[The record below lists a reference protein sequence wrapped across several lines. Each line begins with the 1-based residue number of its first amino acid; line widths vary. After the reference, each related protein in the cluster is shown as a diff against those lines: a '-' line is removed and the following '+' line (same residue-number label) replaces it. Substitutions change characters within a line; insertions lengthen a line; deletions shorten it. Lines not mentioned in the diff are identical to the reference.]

1 MFYQNLIHGTT
12 YDFFMHFK
20 GIKSVALIH
29 KSKKEKMNQIY
40 EK

>member
-1 MFYQNLIHGTT
+1 MFYENLIHCTT
-12 YDFFMHFK
+12 CGFFMHFK
-20 GIKSVALIH
+20 GIKSVALMH